1 MKSNPLVLSK
11 FMFRSPNFD
20 TDSMN
25 LISYF
30 DENSMDKLERIHKLL
45 ENKEFKTA
53 IKTASPKLYA
63 TFHNLLKKDKKI

>member
-1 MKSNPLVLSK
+1 
-11 FMFRSPNFD
+11 
-20 TDSMN
+20 
-25 LISYF
+25 
-30 DENSMDKLERIHKLL
+30 MDKLERIHKLL